1 MESSLQLM
9 FPGRRSFDYIGNIEP
24 DIDNA
29 ILTKFP
35 KINYA
40 ENTTEM
46 SFLKKISKCVA
57 SLKHLFLILI
67 DNLLSINYI
76 C

>member
-1 MESSLQLM
+1 MESSLQLI

-24 DIDNA
+24 DIDNT

-46 SFLKKISKCVA
+46 SFLKKISKY
-57 SLKHLFLILI
+57 I
-67 DNLLSINYI
+67 YI
-76 C
+76 CKCFTYMTLTTKLMFNFA